1 VAAGGG
7 LLVGGLLAVAFN
19 LRGAITSLPP
29 VYPELSAAAGYSRAT
44 ESVLAA
50 VPVLCFAAC
59 SGLAPALARRIGDER
74 VIGLALALLVIGLG
88 MRCAAP
94 GALLFPG
101 TIVASCAIALMNVLL
116 PSLVKRRRPDLAG
129 LFIGLYMTSLTVG
142 AVVGA
147 AVAVPLFNAAGG
159 SSAAVR
165 ITLGI
170 WALPALLAAFA
181 WLPQLKFKTV
191 PAPIGG
197 RRGVLAMARYRLAWQ
212 VTAFMGLQSLSYYA
226 TLSWFPTMLRD
237 HGIGA
242 SAAGNLLALMNV
254 GNAVTGLLVPV
265 LAQRARDQ
273 RPLAASAVLLIMIG
287 LAGSAFGPNATAIV
301 FVTVLGLGQGSA
313 FSLAV
318 FLFAARAADSHTAAE
333 LSGFAQGIGY
343 LIAVSGP
350 LLLGLLESAT
360 GGWTVPVLVLLGV
373 AAGQLVFGLL
383 ASRAI
388 TIGAT
393 GTVSLAPA
401 RSP

>member
-1 VAAGGG
+1 
-7 LLVGGLLAVAFN
+7 
-19 LRGAITSLPP
+19 
-29 VYPELSAAAGYSRAT
+29 
-44 ESVLAA
+44 
-50 VPVLCFAAC
+50 
-59 SGLAPALARRIGDER
+59 
-74 VIGLALALLVIGLG
+74 
-88 MRCAAP
+88 
-94 GALLFPG
+94 
-101 TIVASCAIALMNVLL
+101 
-116 PSLVKRRRPDLAG
+116 
-129 LFIGLYMTSLTVG
+129 
-142 AVVGA
+142 
-147 AVAVPLFNAAGG
+147 
-159 SSAAVR
+159 
-165 ITLGI
+165 
-170 WALPALLAAFA
+170 
-181 WLPQLKFKTV
+181 
-191 PAPIGG
+191 
-197 RRGVLAMARYRLAWQ
+197 
-212 VTAFMGLQSLSYYA
+212 
-226 TLSWFPTMLRD
+226 
-237 HGIGA
+237 
-242 SAAGNLLALMNV
+242 
-254 GNAVTGLLVPV
+254 
-265 LAQRARDQ
+265 
-273 RPLAASAVLLIMIG
+273 VLLIMIG